1 MLGYIKKILLS
12 LSVLCLFVNVVV
24 LLGGVSSRY
33 IFNSSPI
40 WVDEAARYLLIGS
53 VMLMAGVLITTN
65 EHMRLNIVDKIPK
78 GKWSFIVVI
87 YRHLMTTVIA
97 GFMTYASYHYAISIA
112 KFTTIG
118 LGISKSIPLYALP
131 IGFFFITLYSA
142 IKTVSVVTEK
152 EGLR

>member
-12 LSVLCLFVNVVV
+12 LSTLCLFVNVVV

-33 IFNSSPI
+33 LFNSSPI

-53 VMLMAGVLITTN
+53 VMLMAGILITTN
-65 EHMRLNIVDKIPK
+65 EHMRLSIVDKLPK
-78 GKWSFIVVI
+78 GKLSFIVVI
-87 YRHLMTTVIA
+87 YRHLITTSIS
-97 GFMTYASYHYAISIA
+97 GLMTYASYNYALSIVN
-112 KFTTIG
+112 FTTIG

-131 IGFFFITLYSA
+131 IGFFFITMYSA
-142 IKTVSVVTEK
+142 IKIVSVVTEK

>member
-1 MLGYIKKILLS
+1 
-12 LSVLCLFVNVVV
+12 
-24 LLGGVSSRY
+24 
-33 IFNSSPI
+33 
-40 WVDEAARYLLIGS
+40 
-53 VMLMAGVLITTN
+53 MAGVLITTN
-65 EHMRLNIVDKIPK
+65 EHMRLSIVDKLPK

-112 KFTTIG
+112 NFTTIG

-131 IGFFFITLYSA
+131 IGFFFITMYSA

>member
-1 MLGYIKKILLS
+1 M
-12 LSVLCLFVNVVV
+12 

-65 EHMRLNIVDKIPK
+65 EHMRLSIVDKLPK
-78 GKWSFIVVI
+78 GKLSFIVVI
-87 YRHLMTTVIA
+87 YRHLITTAIA
-97 GFMTYASYHYAISIA
+97 GFMMYASYNYAISIA
-112 KFTTIG
+112 NFTTIG

-131 IGFFFITLYSA
+131 IGFFFITMYST
-142 IKTVSVVTEK
+142 IKIVSVVTEK